1 MSQNDSIVRE
11 KQQHILV
18 CLSSSP
24 SNKRII
30 DEAAN
35 LANAFHAEFTAL
47 YVSNVRENSLNEV
60 DRERLQNNI
69 RYAEDKGAEIT
80 TVIGENISFQIAEFA
95 RISGVTKIVIGR
107 SNTKRFYFWEKQTL
121 TEQLIM
127 TAPNVDIYIIPD
139 SKMDIKEN
147 RKIRLTEYMIP
158 TKKDIL
164 ITVTLLLVTT
174 VLGLCFSR
182 SGFTEAN

>member
-1 MSQNDSIVRE
+1 MSQNDSIVRA

-47 YVSNVRENSLNEV
+47 YVSNVRQNSLNEV
-60 DRERLQNNI
+60 HQERLQNNI
-69 RYAEDKGAEIT
+69 RYAEDKVGAEIT

-107 SNTKRFYFWEKQTL
+107 SNTKRFYFGR
-121 TEQLIM
+121 
-127 TAPNVDIYIIPD
+127 N
-139 SKMDIKEN
+139 
-147 RKIRLTEYMIP
+147 
-158 TKKDIL
+158 
-164 ITVTLLLVTT
+164 
-174 VLGLCFSR
+174 
-182 SGFTEAN
+182 

>member
-1 MSQNDSIVRE
+1 MSQNDSVVRE

-60 DRERLQNNI
+60 DRVRLQNNI

-80 TVIGENISFQIAEFA
+80 TVIGENISFLGQADF
-95 RISGVTKIVIGR
+95 
-107 SNTKRFYFWEKQTL
+107 
-121 TEQLIM
+121 
-127 TAPNVDIYIIPD
+127 
-139 SKMDIKEN
+139 N
-147 RKIRLTEYMIP
+147 R
-158 TKKDIL
+158 
-164 ITVTLLLVTT
+164 TT
-174 VLGLCFSR
+174 HYDCS
-182 SGFTEAN
+182 

>member
-47 YVSNVRENSLNEV
+47 YVSNVRQNSLN
-60 DRERLQNNI
+60 DDCYWGKYLISDSGICQNLWCHKNC
-69 RYAEDKGAEIT
+69 D
-80 TVIGENISFQIAEFA
+80 
-95 RISGVTKIVIGR
+95 
-107 SNTKRFYFWEKQTL
+107 W
-121 TEQLIM
+121 
-127 TAPNVDIYIIPD
+127 
-139 SKMDIKEN
+139 
-147 RKIRLTEYMIP
+147 
-158 TKKDIL
+158 
-164 ITVTLLLVTT
+164 
-174 VLGLCFSR
+174 
-182 SGFTEAN
+182 

>member
-1 MSQNDSIVRE
+1 MSQNDSVVRE

-60 DRERLQNNI
+60 DRVRLQNNCYW
-69 RYAEDKGAEIT
+69 RKYL
-80 TVIGENISFQIAEFA
+80 ISD
-95 RISGVTKIVIGR
+95 SGICQNLRCHK
-107 SNTKRFYFWEKQTL
+107 NCDW
-121 TEQLIM
+121 
-127 TAPNVDIYIIPD
+127 
-139 SKMDIKEN
+139 
-147 RKIRLTEYMIP
+147 
-158 TKKDIL
+158 KK
-164 ITVTLLLVTT
+164 
-174 VLGLCFSR
+174 
-182 SGFTEAN
+182 